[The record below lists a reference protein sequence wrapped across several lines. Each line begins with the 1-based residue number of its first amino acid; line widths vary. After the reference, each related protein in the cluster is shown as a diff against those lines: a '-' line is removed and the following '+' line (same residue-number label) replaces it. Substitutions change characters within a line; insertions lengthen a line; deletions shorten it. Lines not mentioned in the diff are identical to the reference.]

1 MSVHCRLHST
11 RALELMLT
19 RSPRVDSPRLHRGT
33 IILLSTP
40 AGKLTSGLLV
50 TEWQL
55 PAYSERG
62 ERDFVIAPHTKQ
74 PNNADRSRL
83 PYYNNCLSST
93 HSNRRTAISRLYV
106 TTELSTAL
114 RRSST
119 RAVYFVTE
127 RTAHTGSGARQRS
140 FTPKDV
146 VTILHNSGL
155 NGGLW

>member
-33 IILLSTP
+33 IGLLSTTV
-40 AGKLTSGLLV
+40 GKLFSGLLV
-50 TEWQL
+50 TGRQL

-62 ERDFVIAPHTKQ
+62 DIDLVIAPHTKQ
-74 PNNADRSRL
+74 PNNADRIRL
-83 PYYNNCLSST
+83 QYYTNCLSST
-93 HSNRRTAISRLYV
+93 LSNRRTAISILYV
-106 TTELSTAL
+106 STELSTAL
-114 RRSST
+114 RRIST

-146 VTILHNSGL
+146 VTILHSSGL
-155 NGGLW
+155 SGGLR